1 MSDTTH
7 EGPSLP
13 ATLTEVRGHFPSD
26 AALQDAVARLALLGF
41 DRSMLS
47 VPHMDAAQE
56 TPDNGAGAPNT
67 EVDQRQV
74 RTLGSSAAAAA
85 GAMLGAGVVVAT
97 GGAAAVAVAA
107 AAGLGLASGGATY
120 AAVESADA
128 TNHNAR
134 EHAAASGELVLAA
147 LIRQPGEAQ
156 KAAAA
161 MRDAGAESVRT
172 VQREA

>member
-41 DRSMLS
+41 DRSTLS
-47 VPHMDAAQE
+47 VPHLDPAQN
-56 TPDNGAGAPNT
+56 TPESGAGAPNT
-67 EVDQRQV
+67 DVDQRQV

-120 AAVESADA
+120 AAVDAADA
-128 TNHNAR
+128 TNHEGR
-134 EHAAASGELVLAA
+134 EHAASSGDLILAA
-147 LIRQPGEAQ
+147 LIRQPEQAQ
-156 KAAAA
+156 KAVAA

-172 VQREA
+172 VQRDA

>member
-7 EGPSLP
+7 KGPSLP
-13 ATLTEVRGHFPSD
+13 DTLTELRGNFPSD
-26 AALQDAVARLALLGF
+26 AALQDAVAKLSLLGF

-47 VPHMDAAQE
+47 VPEADPAAP
-56 TPDNGAGAPNT
+56 TPEMGAGAPNT
-67 EVDQRQV
+67 AVDQQQV

-120 AAVESADA
+120 AAVDAADA
-128 TNHNAR
+128 TNHAGR
-134 EHAAASGELVLAA
+134 EQAAASGELILAA
-147 LIRQPGEAQ
+147 LLRTPEDGA

-161 MRDAGAESVRT
+161 MREAGALSVRT
-172 VQREA
+172 VRRDA

>member
-7 EGPSLP
+7 QGPALP
-13 ATLTEVRGHFPSD
+13 DTLTEVRGHFRSD
-26 AALQDAVARLALLGF
+26 AALQDAVARLSLLGF
-41 DRSMLS
+41 DRSTLS
-47 VPHMDAAQE
+47 VPHQDAAQN
-56 TPDNGAGAPNT
+56 TPESGAGAPNT
-67 EVDQRQV
+67 DVDQRQI

-97 GGAAAVAVAA
+97 GGVAAVAVAA

-120 AAVESADA
+120 AAVDAADA
-128 TNHNAR
+128 TNHEGR
-134 EHAAASGELVLAA
+134 EQAASEGELILAP
-147 LIRQPGEAQ
+147 LIREPAQAQ

-172 VQREA
+172 VQRDA